1 LEGKKSNLDE
11 VRATRAPE
19 AATVQES
26 QDQLQQK
33 ECESPYEQ
41 RVFSNDNIKSH
52 VKAKR
57 VSKVKMAEF

>member
-1 LEGKKSNLDE
+1 MKAIK
-11 VRATRAPE
+11 APE
-19 AATVQES
+19 AATVTES
-26 QDQLQQK
+26 QDQLQKK